1 MHDFDNKTWL
11 GVVQRVGKYR
21 GTSRCPENGYLFRIM
36 LYHVFGTEKDREK
49 VLEKLRYIAL
59 PP

>member
-1 MHDFDNKTWL
+1 M
-11 GVVQRVGKYR
+11 QSVGKYR
-21 GTSRCPENGYLFRIM
+21 GTSQYPKNGDLFRIM

-49 VLEKLRYIAL
+49 VPEKLRYIAL